1 MVYPDTLL
9 KVAIQGYNGAFHEIA
24 ARNYFKER
32 AIEIVPCLTF
42 EDVVE
47 HVLQGEVDH
56 VGLMAIENTLGGS
69 LMNNY
74 RLLQENNLQVVGEV
88 FLRVKQH
95 LIGLPGASIATL
107 EEVHSH
113 PMAIA
118 QCRKYFKNYPSI
130 RLVEAEDTAL
140 SVRKV
145 SEQSNPAIG
154 AIGSHLAASI
164 YDLEILED
172 SIETDKKNYTRFL
185 VLTNAS
191 LNIEQ
196 KGKIEKVSISFST
209 GHEVGSLYKVLTVL
223 AAYNVNLTK
232 IQSAPIIGQPWEYM
246 FFIDFVVEPGKITYL
261 QALEAI
267 KPLTNSLKVFG
278 VYAQGKHYEG

>member
-1 MVYPDTLL
+1 MWSTDAVF

-24 ARNYFKER
+24 ARNYFQDQ
-32 AIEIVPCLTF
+32 AIEIVQCLTF
-42 EDVVE
+42 EDVVD
-47 HVLQGEVDH
+47 HVLIGEEDH

-74 RLLQENNLQVVGEV
+74 RLLQENNLKVVGEV

-95 LIGLPGASIATL
+95 LIGLPGASISNP

-118 QCRKYFKNYPSI
+118 QCRNYFKNYPSI

-140 SVRKV
+140 SVKRV
-145 SEQSNPAIG
+145 SEQSNPNIG
-154 AIGSHLAASI
+154 AIGSELAASI

-185 VLTNAS
+185 VLRDAD
-191 LNIEQ
+191 LDFFPQE
-196 KGKIEKVSISFST
+196 KIEKVSISFST
-209 GHEVGSLYKVLTVL
+209 GHEVGSLYKILTVL
-223 AAYNVNLTK
+223 SAYNVNLTK
-232 IQSAPIIGQPWEYM
+232 IQSSPIIEQN
-246 FFIDFVVEPGKITYL
+246 L
-261 QALEAI
+261 
-267 KPLTNSLKVFG
+267 
-278 VYAQGKHYEG
+278 

>member
-1 MVYPDTLL
+1 MWSTDTVF

-24 ARNYFKER
+24 ARNYFQDQP
-32 AIEIVPCLTF
+32 IEIIQCLTF
-42 EDVVE
+42 EDVVA
-47 HVLQGEVDH
+47 HVLKNEEDH

-74 RLLQENNLQVVGEV
+74 RLLQENNLKVVGEV

-107 EEVHSH
+107 SEVHSH

-118 QCRKYFKNYPSI
+118 QCRHYFKKYPAI

-140 SVRKV
+140 SVKRV
-145 SEQSNPAIG
+145 SEQSDPSIG
-154 AIGSHLAASI
+154 AIGSQLAASI

-185 VLTNAS
+185 VLRDAS
-191 LNIEQ
+191 MDFEPNE
-196 KGKIEKVSISFST
+196 KIEKVSISFST

-278 VYAQGKHYEG
+278 VYSQGKHYDG

>member
-1 MVYPDTLL
+1 MWSTDTVF

-24 ARNYFKER
+24 ARNYFQDQPLK
-32 AIEIVPCLTF
+32 IQQCLTF
-42 EDVVE
+42 EDVVD
-47 HVLQGEVDH
+47 HVLSGDEDH

-74 RLLQENNLQVVGEV
+74 RLLQENNLKVVGEV

-95 LIGLPGASIATL
+95 LIGLPGASISTL

-118 QCRKYFKNYPSI
+118 QCRNYFKNYPSI

-140 SVRKV
+140 SVKRV

-154 AIGSHLAASI
+154 AIGSELAARI
-164 YDLEILED
+164 YDMEILED

-185 VLTNAS
+185 VLRDAD
-191 LNIEQ
+191 LDFFPQE
-196 KGKIEKVSISFST
+196 KIEKVSISFST

-261 QALEAI
+261 QALDAI

-278 VYAQGKHYEG
+278 VYAQGKHYDG

>member
-1 MVYPDTLL
+1 MWSTDAVF

-24 ARNYFKER
+24 ARNYFQDQ
-32 AIEIVPCLTF
+32 AIEIVQCLTF
-42 EDVVE
+42 EDVVD
-47 HVLQGEVDH
+47 HVLIGEEDH

-74 RLLQENNLQVVGEV
+74 RLLQENNLKVVGEV

-95 LIGLPGASIATL
+95 LIGLPGASISNL

-118 QCRKYFKNYPSI
+118 QCRNYFKNYPSI

-140 SVRKV
+140 SVKRV
-145 SEQSNPAIG
+145 SEQSNPHIG
-154 AIGSHLAASI
+154 AIGSQLAASI

-185 VLTNAS
+185 VLRDADFNFFPQ
-191 LNIEQ
+191 E
-196 KGKIEKVSISFST
+196 KIEKVSISFST

-246 FFIDFVVEPGKITYL
+246 FFIDFVVEPGKITYI